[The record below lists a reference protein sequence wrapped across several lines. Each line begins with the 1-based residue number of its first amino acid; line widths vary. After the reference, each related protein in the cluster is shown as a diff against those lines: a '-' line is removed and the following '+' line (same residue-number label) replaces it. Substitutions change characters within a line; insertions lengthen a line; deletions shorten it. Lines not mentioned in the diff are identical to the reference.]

1 MRIDD
6 WDINC
11 WLLLLKHHIIF
22 FVRNTQHTSLAHMSL
37 LSDSLFVL
45 HSGGELAG
53 RSVNNLYGIKDI
65 YGNQSNYA
73 RPFQFSEPPVFEVE
87 P

>member
-1 MRIDD
+1 
-6 WDINC
+6 
-11 WLLLLKHHIIF
+11 
-22 FVRNTQHTSLAHMSL
+22 MSL

-53 RSVNNLYGIKDI
+53 GSVNNLYGIKDI